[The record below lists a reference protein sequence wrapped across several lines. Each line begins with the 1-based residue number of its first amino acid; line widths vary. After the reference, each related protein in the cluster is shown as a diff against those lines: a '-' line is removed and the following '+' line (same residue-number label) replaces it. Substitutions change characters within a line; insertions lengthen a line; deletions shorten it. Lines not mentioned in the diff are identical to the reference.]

1 MIEKS
6 KDEYYYQLGK
16 RLNNPSTN
24 AKSYWTILKTLFDKR
39 TISLIPPLLVNNSCV
54 TDFKEKADLCNDFF
68 CKQCTPVANNST
80 LPTLLETRNET
91 LSSLE
96 IIASDIGKIIKVL
109 KLNKAHGH
117 DEISIRMLKLCESA
131 ITEQLYLIFKNCL
144 SSNTFPDVW
153 KKANVIPVHKKGDK
167 QVLKNYRPVSLL
179 PICGKIFEKLIFN
192 ALYSFFEDHKLLN
205 PCQSGFKKNDSCINQ
220 LVSITHEIY
229 SAFDCNPSLE
239 VRGVFLDLSKA
250 FDKVWHD
257 GLIYKLKSLGIS
269 GSLLKLIQNYLDNRF
284 QRVLLNGQT
293 SEWKP
298 VKAGVPQGSILGPL
312 FFLVYINDICSNL
325 STNVK
330 LFADDTSFFSTVND
344 ANKSFENLSHDLFII
359 SNWAYQWKIAF
370 KPDRSKQAEEVA
382 FSRKTSIQVHPVL
395 TFDNS
400 PVMKTTHHEHL
411 GLILDEKLN
420 FKEHLKDKMSK
431 AYKGI
436 AVLRKLQ
443 NVIPRNSQLTIYIS
457 FIRPT

>member
-96 IIASDIGKIIKVL
+96 IIASDIGKIIKAL
-109 KLNKAHGH
+109 KVNKDHGH

-131 ITEQLYLIFKNCL
+131 ITEPLYLIFKNCL

-257 GLIYKLKSLGIS
+257 GLIYKLKLLGIS
-269 GSLLKLIQNYLDNRF
+269 GSLLKLIQNYLDSWF
-284 QRVLLNGQT
+284 QRALLNGQT

-298 VKAGVPQGSILGPL
+298 IKPGVPQRSILGPL
-312 FFLVYINDICSNL
+312 FLLVYINICSNL
-325 STNVK
+325 STTFK
-330 LFADDTSFFSTVND
+330 LFPDTTLFSTVND
-344 ANKSFENLSHDLFII
+344 TNKCFENLTYDLCII
-359 SNWAYQWKIAF
+359 RNWAYQWEKSF
-370 KPDRSKQAEEVA
+370 NPDRFKQ
-382 FSRKTSIQVHPVL
+382 
-395 TFDNS
+395 D
-400 PVMKTTHHEHL
+400 
-411 GLILDEKLN
+411 
-420 FKEHLKDKMSK
+420 
-431 AYKGI
+431 
-436 AVLRKLQ
+436 
-443 NVIPRNSQLTIYIS
+443 
-457 FIRPT
+457 